1 MIRAILFACLLAPVS
16 AWAGDPGA
24 LKPGPDVDLVTATCG
39 MCHTPRYIQMN
50 SRFLTRDGWAA
61 EVTKMRSAFGAPID
75 DESAATI
82 VKYLSQTYA
91 APPKS

>member
-1 MIRAILFACLLAPVS
+1 MIRAALMACLLAPLS
-16 AWAGDPGA
+16 ALAAEPAD

-39 MCHTPRYIQMN
+39 MCHTPRYIPMN

-61 EVTKMRSAFGAPID
+61 EVTKMRTAFGAPID
-75 DESAATI
+75 DESAGTI
-82 VKYLSQTYA
+82 IKYLSQTYA